1 MIRVLSAILLTSLIS
16 VGATAPAAEI
26 PWRTKQIK
34 HIAENKKLPE
44 FLRDFAMGHGITTVI
59 SPQVDGV
66 VNGKFDLKPQELLD
80 LLATSKG
87 LIYYFDGNILY
98 IYSSNEAQSEMLRLS
113 SADVSRL
120 KMTLKQMR
128 IADARYPL
136 SFDATENTVLVSGPK
151 RYVELVQDAARIV
164 DENQSRRGST
174 EVRVFQLKYAWAQ
187 DYRLDQF
194 GHNTTVP
201 GVATTLR
208 TLFTAPIG
216 GKLMPAKLTPSKRA
230 GSALAKVKGS
240 DTPVRVP
247 NKLELPGAQD
257 AAAEPSA
264 EALPQIG
271 ADSRMNAVLVRDVPE
286 RMPYYAQL
294 IRQLDVQ
301 PGLVEIEAQIM
312 DITSD
317 DLESLGVDWHLN
329 RGKMDFQIR
338 GGTTP
343 PLNFN
348 GALGDAASGAI
359 IPGATSP
366 TGGLFTAVSGDLSRY
381 LLARVSALA
390 TEGKARFVA
399 NPKVMT
405 LDNVEALLENVNTV
419 HVPVQGVQA
428 VDLFDVSAG
437 TSLRVT
443 PLIVQEGELRRFKL
457 AVQIDDGNF
466 IGAPTPGNPVPQLR
480 RSSIGTQ
487 AFINEGE
494 SLLIAGYTI
503 EGESERE
510 VGVPG
515 LSKIPALGRLFKHT
529 EKTHSRTERLFM
541 LTPRLIQNTPRTASL
556 APPAVSEAPGQP
568 QRQDAPAAQAA
579 TPASTAPQFR
589 ILE

>member
-1 MIRVLSAILLTSLIS
+1 MIKAFTIVLLALLI
-16 VGATAPAAEI
+16 GATATTGAADI
-26 PWRTKQIK
+26 PWRAKRVK
-34 HIAENKKLPE
+34 HLVENKKLPE
-44 FLRDFAMGHGITTVI
+44 FLRDFAMAHGIATVI
-59 SPQVDGV
+59 SPQVSGM
-66 VNGKFDLKPQELLD
+66 VNAKFDLAPQELLE
-80 LLATSKG
+80 LLAGTHG
-87 LIYYFDGNILY
+87 LIYYFDGNVLY
-98 IYSSNEAQSEMLRLS
+98 VYSSNEAQSEMLRLS
-113 SADVSRL
+113 SADVGKLRA
-120 KMTLKQMR
+120 TLKQMR

-136 SFDATENTVLVSGPK
+136 SYDASENTVLVSGPK
-151 RYVELVQDAARIV
+151 RYVELVREAARIV

-174 EVRVFQLKYAWAQ
+174 EVRVFPLKYAWAQ
-187 DYRLDQF
+187 DYRLDQL
-194 GHNTTVP
+194 GSNGTVP

-208 TLFTAPIG
+208 TLFSSG
-216 GKLMPAKLTPSKRA
+216 GAAALLPAKLQNSKRA
-230 GSALAKVKGS
+230 DSALTKVKGS
-240 DTPVRVP
+240 DAPVRVP
-247 NKLELPGAQD
+247 EKFALPEGEASALD
-257 AAAEPSA
+257 ANSET
-264 EALPQIG
+264 LPQIG

-312 DITSD
+312 DISTD

-359 IPGATSP
+359 IPGANTP
-366 TGGLFTAVSGDLSRY
+366 TGGLFTAVSGDLGRY

-405 LDNVEALLENVNTV
+405 LDNVEALLENVNTI
-419 HVPVQGVQA
+419 HVPVQGVQV
-428 VDLFDVSAG
+428 VDLFNVSAG

-443 PLIVQEGELRRFKL
+443 PLIVQEGEQRRFKL
-457 AVQIDDGNF
+457 AVKIEDGNF
-466 IGAPTPGNPVPQLR
+466 IGSPTPGNPVPQLR

-494 SLLIAGYTI
+494 SLLIAGYTLD
-503 EGESERE
+503 GETERE

-529 EKTHSRTERLFM
+529 EKTRSRTERLFM
-541 LTPRLIQNTPRTASL
+541 LTPRFVQNTARSAAASAQPAPREGAAPMAGLTPRVTAGT
-556 APPAVSEAPGQP
+556 V
-568 QRQDAPAAQAA
+568 
-579 TPASTAPQFR
+579 FR